1 MISSGVELFYYSGSF
16 SSFNIS
22 AFESLNLSSVLSIKI
37 LFYVSSGDLG
47 LLNTILLSD
56 YLLLQGEVH

>member
-37 LFYVSSGDLG
+37 PFYVSSGDLG

-56 YLLLQGEVH
+56 